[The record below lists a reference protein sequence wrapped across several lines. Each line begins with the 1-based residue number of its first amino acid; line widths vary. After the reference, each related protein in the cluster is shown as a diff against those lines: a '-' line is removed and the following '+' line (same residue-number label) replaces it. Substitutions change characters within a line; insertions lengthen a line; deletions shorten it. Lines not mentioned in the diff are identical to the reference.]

1 MLEFLVSDYIDFM
14 FNNENNHSQRISDYE
29 GSSII
34 EEI

>member
-1 MLEFLVSDYIDFM
+1 MLEYLVSDYIDFM
-14 FNNENNHSQRISDYE
+14 FSNENNQSQRISDYE